1 MKRPSRSAPT
11 SRPKRRASSIAIK
24 RAYDKPSPQDGLRI
38 LIDRLWPRGL
48 SKATLKID
56 AWPRELAPST
66 DLRKW
71 YGHEPARFAEFRRR
85 YRAELAAHAKEL
97 GALRAMVR
105 RMDKH
110 VEDHRS
116 AIGIGASLP
125 GRDVPRAFE
134 LLGRDSGQHADHVV
148 EGLRKQ
154 RDGRGFGLFQQSI
167 CFVCDCDRHIG

>member
-48 SKATLKID
+48 SKAKLKID
-56 AWPRELAPST
+56 AWPRELTPST

-85 YRAELAAHAKEL
+85 YRVELAEHAKEL
-97 GALRAMVR
+97 GALRALV
-105 RMDKH
+105 
-110 VEDHRS
+110 S
-116 AIGIGASLP
+116 
-125 GRDVPRAFE
+125 GRIATLITATREVD
-134 LLGRDSGQHADHVV
+134 LSHAAVMREV
-148 EGLRKQ
+148 LQ
-154 RDGRGFGLFQQSI
+154 RTK
-167 CFVCDCDRHIG
+167 